1 MLDLNY
7 LAELR
12 DRYTDA
18 LSVKVPA
25 FTLRNKIFDF
35 QKQPHLMG
43 VINLSPDS
51 WYRESVCLTENQAI
65 QRSQLLT
72 LQGADLIDIG
82 AESTLNH
89 AAQIDETLQTSRLI
103 PVIRELNQ
111 KNILISVETYQPAVA
126 QACFEAGAAVLN
138 LTGNFESDDLYR
150 PVAEYDGALI
160 LCYVQG
166 AHVRAVDN
174 FSFAND
180 MITIMKDYFLPKID
194 RAQKLGV
201 KRIFL
206 DPGLGFYYKN
216 LQDSERRIRY
226 QMEIFLQTFRLRQLG
241 WPVCHAL
248 PHAFENFEE
257 EVRCAEPF
265 FATLALLGKT
275 DLLRTHEIAKVKAV
289 IKTLNALG

>member
-1 MLDLNY
+1 MLDLHY

-12 DRYTDA
+12 DRYADA
-18 LSVKVPA
+18 LSVKVPT
-25 FTLRNKIFDF
+25 FTLRNQTFDF
-35 QKQPHLMG
+35 QKRSHLMG

-65 QRSQLLT
+65 QRGQLLT

-89 AAQIDETLQTSRLI
+89 AAQVDETLQTSRLI
-103 PVIRELNQ
+103 PIILALSQ
-111 KNILISVETYQPAVA
+111 KNILISVETYQPTVA

-150 PVAEYDGALI
+150 PVAEHDGALI

-174 FSFAND
+174 FSFAGD
-180 MITIMKDYFLPKID
+180 MITVMKDYFSPKIE
-194 RAQKLGV
+194 RAQKLGI
-201 KRIFL
+201 KKIFL

-216 LQDSERRIRY
+216 LQDSYHRIRY

-289 IKTLNALG
+289 TKTLNALG